1 MPLPLRR
8 MLLLFAVLV
17 ASLLTPSVAR
27 AAGVEP
33 RFDLS
38 GPTGSPFPS
47 DRFTVPDWTQLTGL
61 RVALPKPDCAARPSD
76 CEDVD
81 VLNDLDGFNVQPRIS
96 IPFTGEL
103 DLASVSSESIFLV
116 RLPDEGGRRPHS
128 ERELTGI
135 NQVVWNPALDTLHVE
150 SDELLA
156 QHTRY
161 LLVVTRDVRDA
172 EGDRIDAAPFRQA
185 LKNDKDYRKDLIEA
199 LRSLPDGVKK
209 RDVAVASLF
218 TTQSVTAL
226 LEQVRRQ
233 LGASTPAP
241 ADFRLGAGGT
251 RTVFPLAGVTS
262 VVFTRQTG
270 TAPTFSSSALPLP
283 ALSIFPGAIG
293 TIAFGAYTSPDYE
306 TAAKVIPAV
315 GSKWGHPVVQ
325 GENRVTFNLFLPSG
339 TRPAGG
345 WPVAIFGHGFGDSK
359 NGSPLAVAASMA
371 QAGIATIAINVV
383 GHGGGE
389 LGTMT
394 VSQAAGAPV
403 TFPAGGRGIDQ
414 DGNGT
419 IDSTEG
425 VNAAPPQTLVSN
437 RDGLRQTVI
446 DLMQLVRELE
456 VGMDVDGDGARDL
469 DASRISYFG
478 QSFGGIYGTTFLAV
492 EPDVRT
498 GAPNVPGGAIIEIAR
513 LSPTFRPL
521 VWLNLV
527 NRTPPLANL
536 PGLFQFDENLP
547 LRNEPPRID
556 TVPGAAPIQ
565 ALIGISE
572 WATQSA
578 NPAAYAPHLLR
589 EPLRGV
595 PAKSVLLQ
603 FARGDRTVPN
613 PTTSAIIRAGDLES
627 RTTLFRNDLAH
638 AANPAFPSNPHTFL
652 TNIGSPSPQV
662 AGTALAAQ
670 AQIAQFFVSGGLVT
684 IDPDGPGPLFETPM
698 VGPPPEDL
706 AYLP

>member
-1 MPLPLRR
+1 MPLLRR
-8 MLLLFAVLV
+8 TLLL
-17 ASLLTPSVAR
+17 SLFLCLLSPSLAQ

-38 GPTGSPFPS
+38 SPAGSPFPS
-47 DRFTVPDWTQLTGL
+47 DRFTVHDWTQLTGV
-61 RVALPKPDCAARPSD
+61 RIALPKPDCAVRPSD
-76 CEDVD
+76 CQDID

-103 DLASVSSESIFLV
+103 DLTSVSSESIFLV
-116 RLPDEGGRRPHS
+116 RLTDEGGRRSQHEP
-128 ERELTGI
+128 EITGI
-135 NQVVWNPALDTLHVE
+135 NQIVWNPALDTLHVE
-150 SDELLA
+150 SDQLLA

-172 EGDRIDAAPFRQA
+172 AGDRIDAAPFRQA
-185 LKNDKDYRKDLIEA
+185 LKDDRAYREDLLEA
-199 LRSLPDGVKK
+199 LRTLPDGVKR
-209 RDVAVASLF
+209 RDVAVASIF
-218 TTQSVTAL
+218 STQSVTAL
-226 LEQVRRQ
+226 LEQVRRRIK
-233 LGASTPAP
+233 ASTPAP
-241 ADFRLGAGGT
+241 ADFLLGGGGA
-251 RTVFPLAGVTS
+251 RTVFPLSGVTS
-262 VVFTRQTG
+262 VLFTRQTG
-270 TAPTFSSSALPLP
+270 TAPAFSPSFLPTP
-283 ALSIFPGAIG
+283 ALGIFPGAVG

-306 TAAKVIPAV
+306 TAARVIPAV
-315 GSKWGHPVVQ
+315 GSRFGQPAVQ
-325 GENRVTFNLFLPSG
+325 GTNRVHFNLFLPSG

-345 WPVAIFGHGFGDSK
+345 WPVAIFGHGFGDNK
-359 NGSPLAVAASMA
+359 NSSPLVVAASMA

-389 LGTMT
+389 LGTLT
-394 VSQAAGAPV
+394 VNRTAGTPV
-403 TFPAGGRGIDQ
+403 TLSAGGRGIDQ
-414 DGNGT
+414 NGNGA

-425 VNAAPPQTLVSN
+425 VDAAPPQTLVSS

-456 VGMDVDGDGARDL
+456 VGMDVDGDGSRDL
-469 DASRISYFG
+469 DPSRISYFG
-478 QSFGGIYGTTFLAV
+478 QSFGGIYGTKFLAV
-492 EPDVRT
+492 EPNVQT
-498 GAPNVPGGAIIEIAR
+498 GVPNVPGGAVIEIAR

-521 VWLNLV
+521 VWLSLV

-565 ALIGISE
+565 ALIENSE
-572 WATQSA
+572 WATQA
-578 NPAAYAPHLLR
+578 GNPAAYAPHLVKS
-589 EPLRGV
+589 PLHGV
-595 PAKSVLLQ
+595 PAKSIILQ

-613 PTTSAIIRAGDLES
+613 PTTSAIIRAGGLES
-627 RTTLFRNDLAH
+627 RTTLFRNDLAK

-652 TNIGSPSPQV
+652 TNIAIPSPQV
-662 AGTALAAQ
+662 VGVALAAQ
-670 AQIAQFFVSGGLVT
+670 AQIAQFFASGGLVT

-706 AYLP
+706 AFLP